1 MPVIMREVVVAAGVA
16 NPNLLTG
23 STFELQRGNVY
34 LSIGC
39 TVSATGGLIT
49 ILSGS
54 DLVLEESPAYVSAN
68 DFPIIP
74 DQMFF
79 NDVATIAD
87 RLVIAARN
95 PTGGNLTFR
104 PLVQITNL

>member
-1 MPVIMREVVVAAGVA
+1 
-16 NPNLLTG
+16 
-23 STFELQRGNVY
+23 
-34 LSIGC
+34 
-39 TVSATGGLIT
+39 
-49 ILSGS
+49 
-54 DLVLEESPAYVSAN
+54 VLEESPVFVSAA
-68 DFPIIP
+68 DWPIIP

-87 RLVIAARN
+87 RLVLAARN

>member
-1 MPVIMREVVVAAGVA
+1 MREVALLTLTNSA
-16 NPNLLTG
+16 NLLAG

-34 LSIGC
+34 MSIGC
-39 TVSATGGLIT
+39 TVSATGGFIT
-49 ILSGS
+49 ILSGA
-54 DLVLEESPAYVSAN
+54 DLILEESPPFISTTYPV
-68 DFPIIP
+68 IP

-95 PTGGNLTFR
+95 PSGGTLTFR

>member
-1 MPVIMREVVVAAGVA
+1 MPVIQRAVSVAAGGA
-16 NPNLLTG
+16 DPNLLTG

-34 LSIGC
+34 LSVGC
-39 TVSATGGLIT
+39 TAAATGTFIT

-54 DLVLEESPAYVSAN
+54 DLVLEESPPFVDAN
-68 DFPIIP
+68 NWPIIP
-74 DQMFF
+74 DQMYY

-95 PTGGNLTFR
+95 PTGAAVVHR

>member
-1 MPVIMREVVVAAGVA
+1 MPVIMREVVLATATA

-34 LSIGC
+34 LSVGC
-39 TVSATGGLIT
+39 TASATGGLLT

-54 DLVLEESPAYVSAN
+54 DLVLEESPVFVSAA
-68 DFPIIP
+68 DWPIIP

-87 RLVIAARN
+87 RLVLAARN

>member
-1 MPVIMREVVVAAGVA
+1 MPVIMRAVDVAAGAA
-16 NPNLLTG
+16 NANLLTG

-34 LSIGC
+34 LSIGVTC
-39 TVSATGGLIT
+39 SQTGGLVT

-54 DLVLEESPAYVSAN
+54 DLVLEESPTYVSAA
-68 DFPIIP
+68 DWPIIP

-95 PTGGNLTFR
+95 PTGATLTFR